1 MNDPVQ
7 NALKFINQRPDIRQF
22 MIDFNEESFMF
33 SKSPYIGEICLAV
46 ESDCHSGASFGCM
59 LQECRVKILDDI
71 SNGKKFTTFCQQIG
85 NEIGNVDNMDEAN
98 KNAIKVAESQGME
111 SFIAHM
117 FTEKDTGRKLSYS
130 EMRYLYG

>member
-59 LQECRVKILDDI
+59 LQECRLKILDDI
-71 SNGKKFTTFCQQIG
+71 SNGKKFTAFSQQIS
-85 NEIGNVDNMDEAN
+85 NVDNMDEAN
-98 KNAIKVAESQGME
+98 KNAIMVAESQGME

>member
-59 LQECRVKILDDI
+59 LQECRLKILDDI
-71 SNGKKFTTFCQQIG
+71 SNGKKFTAFSQQIS
-85 NEIGNVDNMDEAN
+85 NVDNMDEAN
-98 KNAIKVAESQGME
+98 KNAIMVAESQGME
-111 SFIAHM
+111 SAIQHM
-117 FTEKDTGRKLSYS
+117 FTEPTTGRKMSYS

>member
-59 LQECRVKILDDI
+59 LQECRLKILDDI
-71 SNGKKFTTFCQQIG
+71 SNGKKFTAFSQQIS
-85 NEIGNVDNMDEAN
+85 NVDNMDEAN

>member
-59 LQECRVKILDDI
+59 LQECRLKILDDI
-71 SNGKKFTTFCQQIG
+71 SNGKKFTAFSQQIS
-85 NEIGNVDNMDEAN
+85 NVDNMDEAN

-117 FTEKDTGRKLSYS
+117 FTEKDTGRKMSYS